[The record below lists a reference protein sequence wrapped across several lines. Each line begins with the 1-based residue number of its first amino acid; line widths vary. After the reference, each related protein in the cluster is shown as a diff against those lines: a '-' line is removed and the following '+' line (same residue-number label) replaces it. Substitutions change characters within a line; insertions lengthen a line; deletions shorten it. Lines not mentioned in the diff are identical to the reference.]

1 MAKNLL
7 EFSPNT
13 QAYIPYSGLYILS
26 FGQAAASEFPGFFH
40 SDLYCLYIPWN
51 SFGF

>member
-13 QAYIPYSGLYILS
+13 QAYIPYLGLYILS
-26 FGQAAASEFPGFFH
+26 FGQAAASEFPGFSIVISIAFT
-40 SDLYCLYIPWN
+40 SPAN
-51 SFGF
+51 GFGF